1 MAKSAERKMKTAKQA
16 KNKGETTKKGQSKA
30 ADYVDHLLRLHKL
43 QAGLLNELRKEVF
56 EHGPRP

>member
-43 QAGLLNELRKEVF
+43 QAGLLNELRKEVL
-56 EHGPRP
+56 